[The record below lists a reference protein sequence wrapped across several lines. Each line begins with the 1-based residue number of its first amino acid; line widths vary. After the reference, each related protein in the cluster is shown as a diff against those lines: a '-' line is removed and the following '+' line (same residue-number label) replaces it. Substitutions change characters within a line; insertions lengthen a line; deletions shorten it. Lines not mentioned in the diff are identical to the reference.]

1 MRRYLALVLLVA
13 AVAFPLPARPSASE
27 DPEALVEKY
36 LDAFNSPD
44 PVALAGLYAKNG
56 LVLPPTGGPVLGRE
70 AIKKFWTNSGRRG
83 LTLDILRKDVCGDAG
98 FFVGRYEAR
107 EASHGEFLPANR
119 SLAQAGIRRPAERG
133 NFVLCVKRG
142 DRGAW
147 QIAADMWNDSAQ
159 VGFIPA
165 AQPDPIKPAPQQSR

>member
-1 MRRYLALVLLVA
+1 MRRYLLLVLLVA
-13 AVAFPLPARPSASE
+13 AVAFPLPARPNASE

-36 LDAFNSPD
+36 LDAFNLQD
-44 PVALAGLYAKNG
+44 PVALSGLYAKNG
-56 LVLPPTGGPVLGRE
+56 LVLPPTGAPVLGRD
-70 AIKKFWTNSGRRG
+70 AIQKYWTSSGRRG

-107 EASHGEFLPANR
+107 QTSAGEFLPANR
-119 SLAQAGIRRPAERG
+119 PLAQASLRRPAEHG

-142 DRGAW
+142 DGGAW
-147 QIAADMWNDSAQ
+147 QIAADMWSDSAQ

-165 AQPDPIKPAPQQSR
+165 AGPSAP

>member
-1 MRRYLALVLLVA
+1 MRRLLVFSPVGRRRRVSSPRA
-13 AVAFPLPARPSASE
+13 PERSASE

-36 LDAFNSPD
+36 LDAFNMQD

-70 AIKKFWTNSGRRG
+70 AIKKYWTASGRRG

-107 EASHGEFLPANR
+107 QTSGGEFLPANR
-119 SLAQAGIRRPAERG
+119 ALAQASLRRPAERG

-142 DRGAW
+142 DGNAW
-147 QIAADMWNDSAQ
+147 QIAADLWNDSAQ

-165 AQPDPIKPAPQQSR
+165 AQPGR

>member
-1 MRRYLALVLLVA
+1 MRRYLLLALLVA

-36 LDAFNSPD
+36 LDAFNMPD
-44 PVALAGLYAKNG
+44 PVALSGLYAKNG
-56 LVLPPTGGPVLGRE
+56 LVLPPTGGPVLGRD
-70 AIKKFWTNSGRRG
+70 AIRKYWTASGRRG

-107 EASHGEFLPANR
+107 QTSSGEFLPANQ
-119 SLAQAGIRRPAERG
+119 SLAQASLRRPAEHG

-142 DRGAW
+142 DGGAW
-147 QIAADMWNDSAQ
+147 QIAADMWNDSALL
-159 VGFIPA
+159 GFVPV
-165 AQPDPIKPAPQQSR
+165 AQPQP